1 MDVVVIGGS
10 VAGLISSLALA
21 RDGHRVTVLEKDS
34 MPMAA
39 SPAEAFSL
47 WKRHGSPHVMHSHA
61 FLGRMHNMIRDREP
75 GLLNKLLEHGAEEL
89 TFQSSV
95 RQYFDDPVFE
105 ASDDNITLLACSRV
119 TFEWVLRRYVLQTGL
134 VDFRDG
140 VEVSGLIAA
149 PNDPASDLPRVTGVR
164 LREHGGEPEV
174 LNGDLIVD
182 ASGRRTKLGEW
193 LAAIGSRELEEVRSP
208 CGIYYASRFYRLLEG
223 QERPNHDG
231 IIGGDLG
238 YLKFGIFPADN
249 RMFSVTLAAAPDDR
263 PLRAVLRTAGFD
275 RVAQALPM
283 ISEWIDSEVS
293 EPISETHGMANL
305 NNVHR
310 LTVQDG
316 EPLALGLV
324 AIGDSLVHANPLTG
338 RGCSLAWVSAYALAE
353 AVREHPDDLRAIAL
367 HLNSVVERDCAP
379 WLAAQMRQDA
389 DAVEVNRLQRDGK
402 DPYQVE
408 REDGTTD
415 PKAYTRSFV
424 REGLLPA
431 AREDLG
437 LMRAFARI
445 GHMLDM
451 PSDLLKHSEFVQLA
465 LASYEQRHDRPPRVL
480 GPSRTQ
486 MLEILA
492 Q

>member
-1 MDVVVIGGS
+1 
-10 VAGLISSLALA
+10 
-21 RDGHRVTVLEKDS
+21 
-34 MPMAA
+34 
-39 SPAEAFSL
+39 
-47 WKRHGSPHVMHSHA
+47 
-61 FLGRMHNMIRDREP
+61 MHNMIRDREP
-75 GLLNKLLEHGAEEL
+75 ELLSKLLEHGAEEL
-89 TFQSSV
+89 TFHASA
-95 RQYFDDPVFE
+95 RQYFDDPEFE
-105 ASDDNITLLACSRV
+105 ASDDDITLLACSRV
-119 TFEWVLRRYVLQTGL
+119 TFEWVLRRYVLETGL

-140 VEVSGLIAA
+140 VEVSELVAA
-149 PNDPASDLPRVTGVR
+149 PDDQTSDLPRITGVR
-164 LREHGGEPEV
+164 LRDPVGEPEV

-182 ASGRRTKLGEW
+182 ASGRRSKLGEW
-193 LAAIGSRELEEVRSP
+193 LAGIGARELEEVRTP

-223 QERPNHDG
+223 QERPSHDG

-249 RMFSVTLAAAPDDR
+249 RMFSVTLAAAPDDE

-275 RVAQALPM
+275 RVTKNLPM
-283 ISEWIDSEVS
+283 VAAWIDPKVS
-293 EPISETHGMANL
+293 EPVSETHGMANL

-310 LTVQDG
+310 LTVKDG

-338 RGCSLAWVSAYALAE
+338 RGCSLAWVSAYALSD
-353 AVREHPDDLRAIAL
+353 AVREHPGDLRAIAL
-367 HLNSVVERDCAP
+367 DLNSVVERDCAP

-389 DAVEVNRLQRDGK
+389 DAVEANRLQRDGQ

-408 REDGTTD
+408 RDDGTTD
-415 PKAYTRSFV
+415 AKAYARSFV

-451 PSDLLKHSEFVQLA
+451 PSDLLKRSEFMQLA
-465 LASYEQRHDRPPRVL
+465 LESYEQRHDRPPPVL
-480 GPSRTQ
+480 GPTRGE